1 MYHVDEASNAV
12 SFPQDGGQD
21 FKDPYDDGGQVSNLG
36 VGAEECIIFMKL
48 PMYSPLQLKPRF

>member
-1 MYHVDEASNAV
+1 MYHIDEASNAV

-36 VGAEECIIFMKL
+36 VGAEECIIFMKPPYIL
-48 PMYSPLQLKPRF
+48 PYS